1 MAYPVYVKNYP
12 APDFNKR
19 EILRYAGVKENISE
33 INALIDECIKELDG
47 KLTYKVCYSEYPVKI
62 ISNDIDLTFTA
73 VTSKDL
79 AKNLKNCNRF
89 ILFAATVGIGVDR
102 LIAKYNALSPTK
114 ALIFQAIGAERI
126 ESLCDL
132 FNREIKEKYK
142 TVKPRFSAGYGDL
155 PLALQKQIFATLNCP
170 KNIGVTL
177 NESLLMSPSKSVT
190 AIIGIANDSDCKDK
204 NGCTACTKTDCGFR
218 RENEN

>member
-1 MAYPVYVKNYP
+1 MIYPVYVKNYP

-19 EILRYAGVKENISE
+19 EILRYAGVKEDILE

-47 KLTYKVCYSEYPVKI
+47 KLNYKVCYVEYPVKI
-62 ISNDIDLTFTA
+62 LGDDVDLTFTS

-79 AKNLKNCNRF
+79 AKNLKNCNDF
-89 ILFAATVGIGVDR
+89 ILFAATVGVGIDR

-132 FNREIKEKYK
+132 FNNEIKEKYK

-155 PLALQKQIFATLNCP
+155 PIEIQKDIFTALNCS
-170 KNIGVTL
+170 KNIGVIL

-190 AIIGIANDSDCKDK
+190 ALIGVAKDSDCANEKV
-204 NGCTACTKTDCGFR
+204 CAACKKPDCEFR

>member
-1 MAYPVYVKNYP
+1 MIYPVYVKNYP

-19 EILRYAGVKENISE
+19 EILRYAGVKEDIIE

-47 KLTYKVCYSEYPVKI
+47 KLNYKVCYVEYPVKI
-62 ISNDIDLTFTA
+62 LGDDVDLTFTS

-79 AKNLKNCNRF
+79 AKNLKNCNDF
-89 ILFAATVGIGVDR
+89 ILFAATVGVGIDR

-132 FNREIKEKYK
+132 FNNEIKEKYK
-142 TVKPRFSAGYGDL
+142 TNF
-155 PLALQKQIFATLNCP
+155 I
-170 KNIGVTL
+170 
-177 NESLLMSPSKSVT
+177 
-190 AIIGIANDSDCKDK
+190 
-204 NGCTACTKTDCGFR
+204 
-218 RENEN
+218 

>member
-1 MAYPVYVKNYP
+1 MVYPVYVKNYP

-19 EILRYAGVKENISE
+19 EILRYAGIKGNISE
-33 INALIDECIKELDG
+33 INALLDECIKELDG

-62 ISNDIDLTFTA
+62 ISNDSDLTFTA
-73 VTSKDL
+73 VKSKDL
-79 AKNLKNCNRF
+79 AKNLKNCDRF
-89 ILFAATVGIGVDR
+89 ILFAATVGIGIDR
-102 LIAKYNALSPTK
+102 LIVKYNALSPTK

-132 FNREIKEKYK
+132 FNDEIKQNYK

-155 PLALQKQIFATLNCP
+155 PIEIQKDIFAVLNCS

-190 AIIGIANDSDCKDK
+190 AIIGIANDSDCTDK
-204 NGCTACTKTDCGFR
+204 NGCSACKKIDCEFR

>member
-1 MAYPVYVKNYP
+1 MVYPVYVKNYP

-47 KLTYKVCYSEYPVKI
+47 NLTYKVCYSEYPVKI

-73 VTSKDL
+73 VISKDL

-89 ILFAATVGIGVDR
+89 ILFAATVGLGVDR

-114 ALIFQAIGAERI
+114 ALVFQAIGAERI

-132 FNREIKEKYK
+132 FNNDIKKEYK
-142 TVKPRFSAGYGDL
+142 AVRPRFSAGYGDL
-155 PLALQKQIFATLNCP
+155 SIEIQKDIFTALNCS
-170 KNIGVTL
+170 KNIGVAL
-177 NESLLMSPSKSVT
+177 NDSLLMSPSKSVT
-190 AIIGIANDSDCKDK
+190 AIIGIANDSDCAGE
-204 NGCTACTKTDCGFR
+204 NGCFSCKKTDCEFR

>member
-1 MAYPVYVKNYP
+1 MVYPVYVKNYP
-12 APDFNKR
+12 APDFNKK
-19 EILRYAGVKENISE
+19 EILRYAGVKGNISE
-33 INALIDECIKELDG
+33 INALLEECIKELDG

-62 ISNDIDLTFTA
+62 LSNNIDLTFTT
-73 VTSKDL
+73 VKSNDL
-79 AKNLKNCNRF
+79 VKNLKSCNSF
-89 ILFAATVGIGVDR
+89 ILFAATVGLGVDR
-102 LIAKYNALSPTK
+102 LIAKYNAISPTK

-132 FNREIKEKYK
+132 FNNDVKKEHKA
-142 TVKPRFSAGYGDL
+142 VRPRFSAGYGDL
-155 PLALQKQIFATLNCP
+155 SIEIQKDIFTTLNCS

-190 AIIGIANDSDCKDK
+190 AIIGIANDSDCADENCCFSCK
-204 NGCTACTKTDCGFR
+204 KTDCEFR

>member
-1 MAYPVYVKNYP
+1 MVYPVYVKNYP
-12 APDFNKR
+12 TPDFDKR
-19 EILRYAGVKENISE
+19 EILRYAGVKGDISE
-33 INALIDECIKELDG
+33 INALIDECITELDG
-47 KLTYKVCYSEYPVKI
+47 KLTYKVCYSEYPLKI
-62 ISNDIDLTFTA
+62 LGDNIELTFTA

-132 FNREIKEKYK
+132 FNNEIKEKYK

-177 NESLLMSPSKSVT
+177 NDSLLMSPSKSVT
-190 AIIGIANDSDCKDK
+190 AIIGIANDSDCTDK
-204 NGCTACTKTDCGFR
+204 NGCTACNKADCEFR

>member
-1 MAYPVYVKNYP
+1 MANPVYVKNYS

-33 INALIDECIKELDG
+33 IDALIDECIKELDG
-47 KLTYKVCYSEYPVKI
+47 KLTYKVCYGEYPVKI
-62 ISNDIDLTFTA
+62 LSNDIDLTFTA

-79 AKNLKNCNRF
+79 AKNLKDCNRI
-89 ILFAATVGIGVDR
+89 ILFAATVGIGLDR

-132 FNREIKEKYK
+132 FNSDIKKEYK
-142 TVKPRFSAGYGDL
+142 AVRPRFSAGYGDL
-155 PLALQKQIFATLNCP
+155 SIEIQKDVFTALNCS
-170 KNIGVTL
+170 KNIGVAL
-177 NESLLMSPSKSVT
+177 NDSLLMSPSKSVT
-190 AIIGIANDSDCKDK
+190 AIIGIANDSDCTDK
-204 NGCTACTKTDCGFR
+204 NGCTACNKTDCEFR